1 MTYSVKHFMV
11 LLKIKRYI
19 NEFIIFINAKYKKRY
34 ILDIHINVLYTC
46 TKQLK
51 TFKPCLVYVVY
62 IIKYWKKTN
71 PKLTSLVS
79 FQYLYYLQVVL
90 PRPIRIPLS
99 ADFKI
104 AVQELCFQIN
114 YFSKVF
120 DICSSSSCFRM
131 FSQAIS

>member
-1 MTYSVKHFMV
+1 MTYSVKHFRV

-62 IIKYWKKTN
+62 IIKYWKKNKSKINKFSIVSISVLFAGCSAAPN
-71 PKLTSLVS
+71 PDSVVGWFQNCCTGIMLSNKLFFKSLW
-79 FQYLYYLQVVL
+79 YLFFIFL
-90 PRPIRIPLS
+90 
-99 ADFKI
+99 
-104 AVQELCFQIN
+104 
-114 YFSKVF
+114 FSYVF
-120 DICSSSSCFRM
+120 SGN
-131 FSQAIS
+131 